1 MLDALLKEKLKTA
14 SSFEEVKE
22 IIKDYPG
29 LDAERIWQEVEKH
42 NSGKSEKLDL
52 EELDVISGGFDR
64 DWTKDGCA
72 ATCEYN
78 SWCGSNDFC
87 YCFDVTYDNF
97 FKTCPDGH
105 AHVYEHGV
113 CVRCGYYRQDGH
125 PGLPR

>member
-1 MLDALLKEKLKTA
+1 MLDNHLIEKLKTA
-14 SSFEEVKE
+14 NSLEEVRE
-22 IIKDYPG
+22 IIKEYPE
-29 LDAERIWQEVEKH
+29 LNAEQIWQEVEKH
-42 NSGKSEKLDL
+42 GSSRTEKLDL
-52 EELDVISGGFDR
+52 GELDAVSGGADR

-105 AHVYEHGV
+105 EHVYEHGV
-113 CVRCGYYRQDGH
+113 CVRCGYLRKDGRA
-125 PGLPR
+125 GIPR